1 MVAVGRGAGEPPV
14 SAGPPPLFFA
24 TGSGSVAMMY
34 GRRVQP
40 RRGEDRKD
48 VTGPMEREQE
58 QALTDEEIVRLVLEG
73 ETDAFEGL
81 VARHEAQVF
90 RIVGRHVPRDRVE
103 EVAQDVFVRAFT
115 SLATFSGRSVF
126 SHWLATLAVRA
137 CYGFWREAYRSREIP
152 MSALGEEGEK
162 RLQRT
167 LTAQA
172 GLSFQER
179 ASAKDDRELLHWAL
193 AKLSPENRMVLTLV
207 HLEGR
212 SVREAAE
219 LLGWSQINVKVRA
232 HRARMTLRKLL
243 LAAADKSG
251 ERGSA

>member
-1 MVAVGRGAGEPPV
+1 MVAMRRGSGELPV
-14 SAGPPPLFFA
+14 AAGPPPLFFV
-24 TGSGSVAMMY
+24 TEGVSVAMMD

-40 RRGEDRKD
+40 RREEDRED
-48 VTGPMEREQE
+48 VTGPMEQE
-58 QALTDEEIVRLVLEG
+58 QALTDEEIVRLVLAG
-73 ETDAFEGL
+73 NTDAFERL
-81 VARHEAQVF
+81 VARHDTQVF

-115 SLATFSGRSVF
+115 SLASFSGRSVF

-162 RLQRT
+162 RLERT

-172 GLSFQER
+172 GQSFQER
-179 ASAKDDRELLHWAL
+179 ASAKEDRELLHWAL
-193 AKLSPENRMVLTLV
+193 AQLSPENRMVLTLV

-212 SVREAAE
+212 SVREAAD

-232 HRARMTLRKLL
+232 HRARLTLRKLL
-243 LAAADKSG
+243 LAVPDKT
-251 ERGSA
+251 EQRGST